1 MQLLVDEYKEP
12 YRKDKNVQGRR
23 LSVYVKQDIPSSE
36 LNDHPPLP
44 NSFDVIVIE
53 LNFKKAMWL
62 LINVYNPTSVRDSA
76 FCEKISRAIDF
87 YS

>member
-12 YRKDKNVQGRR
+12 YRKDRNAHGRR
-23 LSVYVKQDIPSSE
+23 LSVYVKQDIPSRE

-53 LNFKKAMWL
+53 LNFKKSYAAS
-62 LINVYNPTSVRDSA
+62 NQCVQAN
-76 FCEKISRAIDF
+76 FCQRFCFLRKDIKSN
-87 YS
+87 